1 MLKIV
6 FWGLC
11 MSYSLAPSPTN
22 VPVSV
27 NAIYEGVANSLR
39 SFGIIINFYPSN
51 KHTLQLEK
59 PKSIPIA

>member
-1 MLKIV
+1 
-6 FWGLC
+6 